1 MKNGSKNK
9 SSQVAGAQTEAH
21 ARKETMEF
29 PLLALRCVRGLV
41 ELRLVRVGGEERREE
56 RDAGRGERAGWGWVG
71 WGRRG
76 GEL

>member
-1 MKNGSKNK
+1 
-9 SSQVAGAQTEAH
+9 
-21 ARKETMEF
+21 MEF

-76 GEL
+76 GELEAGAGSAPPVLGLVGAPLALSALFS